1 MNIETTAGRAPYRS
15 PPPAFDSRWK
25 VQCRA
30 TRALLWATR
39 LAALLLIVCLAV
51 IAHPAQA
58 QEQAPDQPATQQ
70 QQDDFDFFS
79 DEPIAEEE
87 LVEVPPAPSPW
98 VSIGAPIGLFAFFVG
113 LVWLFHALVPFEQ
126 GTVELNLRQFPT
138 GVRRGL
144 AMAVLLYAIA
154 FVFGAAEIWYQLGLY
169 GSTEAYF
176 EQMSLGKLIAFTHA
190 HLFGFTTSFLIIG
203 IPFSMQFNHLWPY
216 QWFFPLGLAASVTDV
231 MSWWGIK
238 YLTPNIEVVTVFCGI
253 VFSVTY
259 LYMLIGLTR
268 VLWFRET
275 TWFSDKAR
283 AGKESGARG

>member
-1 MNIETTAGRAPYRS
+1 MRTVSNPRRAAG
-15 PPPAFDSRWK
+15 
-25 VQCRA
+25 
-30 TRALLWATR
+30 ALPKQLLLFMLLAVF
-39 LAALLLIVCLAV
+39 LAAIVV
-51 IAHPAQA
+51 PAHAQDAHAEA
-58 QEQAPDQPATQQ
+58 QQQ

-79 DEPIAEEE
+79 DEPIEEE
-87 LVEVPPAPSPW
+87 ALVEVPPEPSKW
-98 VSIGAPIGLFAFFVG
+98 ATLGAPIGLFAFFVG

-216 QWFFPLGLAASVTDV
+216 QWLFPLGLAASVTDV

-238 YLTPNIEVVTVFCGI
+238 YLTPNIEIVTMFCGI
-253 VFSVTY
+253 VFSLTY

-268 VLWFRET
+268 VLWFPET
-275 TWFSDKAR
+275 FWFSDKAR
-283 AGKESGARG
+283 AGKEIGGGQ

>member
-1 MNIETTAGRAPYRS
+1 MHSVPGFLPRLRPPRTAVSFSAPETGN
-15 PPPAFDSRWK
+15 WK
-25 VQCRA
+25 R
-30 TRALLWATR
+30 
-39 LAALLLIVCLAV
+39 LLLFLLLGACLVAT
-51 IAHPAQA
+51 ALPAQA
-58 QEQAPDQPATQQ
+58 QDNQTEAQQ
-70 QQDDFDFFS
+70 QEDFDFFS

-87 LVEVPPAPSPW
+87 LVEVPAEPSQW
-98 VSIGAPIGLFAFFVG
+98 VAIGAPIGLFAFFLA
-113 LVWLFHALVPFEQ
+113 LVWVFHVMVPFEK
-126 GTVELNLRQFPT
+126 GTVELNLRQYPT

-169 GSTEAYF
+169 GSSEAYF

-216 QWFFPLGLAASVTDV
+216 QWLFPLGLAASLTDV

-238 YLTPNIEVVTVFCGI
+238 YLTPNIEIVTMFCGI
-253 VFSVTY
+253 VFSLTY
-259 LYMLIGLTR
+259 IYMLIGLMR

-275 TWFSDKAR
+275 VWFSDKSR
-283 AGKESGARG
+283 AHKPPHHDQ